1 MILEILLVDRH
12 ILENLATLSAWLVR
26 LFNRLAAH
34 LVVLHLESL
43 YLLDAR
49 EELFFKRIC

>member
-12 ILENLATLSAWLVR
+12 IPENLATLSAWLVR
-26 LFNRLAAH
+26 LFNRLVAH